1 MVSIIL
7 SIAHLSRGYIEL
19 LVYFFLQG
27 VKLSDADYAKMA
39 IAENSV
45 ISFAKDNFSKEQ
57 QDVIAVAM
65 KEYGNLC
72 VAWSG
77 RQ

>member
-39 IAENSV
+39 IAENV
-45 ISFAKDNFSKEQ
+45 NSFAKDNFSKEQ

-72 VAWSG
+72 VAWSR